1 MSPSRLWQ
9 IDQRFLQAFQ
19 ARAARKAGLD
29 PETMDDVFTEYLAD
43 ALGVDS
49 KPYEMTEDGIAVVS
63 VIGPLYK
70 RKSPF
75 VSNYK
80 AIGEALTAISQME
93 QLPPIVLRI
102 DSPGGMVAGLDPVL
116 DQIRELAEQT
126 LVVASING
134 MGASAAYRIASQA
147 GSVFASKDS
156 EVGSIGTYWQ
166 LLDYSEAYKKAGVES
181 ILLTTGPYKGLGTP
195 GEPLTRQQ
203 REFLQ
208 QTVEESNEAFL
219 RDIMAGREMSEEAVD
234 SVADGRWWSASKA
247 EALDLIDGVG
257 SLADVLQMIRTQGF
271 ANGGPDMA
279 KPKLQPEQAVP
290 EAEKAAAVAESAPE
304 ETQPVAEVI
313 EDETGEEV
321 EPVAEEDV
329 EEVEEPV
336 AEPVAAAHDLGAYMS
351 AFGDAEGAKMF
362 RDGISWQD
370 AQQAHMASLKG
381 ELQDLKAEMA
391 QLREQAAA
399 AAQASPDEA
408 EGVNVAADKGYV
420 SWADAC
426 RGNKN

>member
-1 MSPSRLWQ
+1 
-9 IDQRFLQAFQ
+9 
-19 ARAARKAGLD
+19 
-29 PETMDDVFTEYLAD
+29 
-43 ALGVDS
+43 
-49 KPYEMTEDGIAVVS
+49 MTEDGIAIVS

-80 AIGEALTAISQME
+80 AIGEALAEISQME
-93 QLPPIVLRI
+93 QLPPVVLKI

-147 GSVFASKDS
+147 GSVYASKDS

-166 LLDYSEAYKKAGVES
+166 LLDYSKAYEKAGVES

-219 RDIMAGREMSEEAVD
+219 RDIMAGREMSEEAVN

-247 EALDLIDGVG
+247 EAIGLIDGIG
-257 SLADVLQMIRTQGF
+257 SLADVLQMIRDQGF
-271 ANGGPDMA
+271 LKEPAMA
-279 KPKLQPEQAVP
+279 KPKLQPGQAVTDAE
-290 EAEKAAAVAESAPE
+290 EAAPVAESAPE
-304 ETQPVAEVI
+304 ETQPVAETI
-313 EDETGEEV
+313 DEETGEEV
-321 EPVAEEDV
+321 EPVAEEDL

-336 AEPVAAAHDLGAYMS
+336 AEPAAAVHDLGAYMS

-426 RGNKN
+426 RGKQN

>member
-29 PETMDDVFTEYLAD
+29 PETLDDVFTEYLAD

-49 KPYEMTEDGIAVVS
+49 KPYEMTEDGIAIVS

-80 AIGEALTAISQME
+80 AIGEALAEISQME
-93 QLPPIVLRI
+93 QLPPIVLKI

-219 RDIMAGREMSEEAVD
+219 RDIMAGREMSEEAVN

-247 EALDLIDGVG
+247 EAIGLIDGVG
-257 SLADVLQMIRTQGF
+257 SLADVLQMIRDQGF
-271 ANGGPDMA
+271 LKEPAMA
-279 KPKLQPEQAVP
+279 KPKLQPGQAVTDAE
-290 EAEKAAAVAESAPE
+290 EAAPVAESAPE
-304 ETQPVAEVI
+304 ETQPVAETI
-313 EDETGEEV
+313 DEETGEEV
-321 EPVAEEDV
+321 EPVAEEDL

-336 AEPVAAAHDLGAYMS
+336 AEPVAAVHDLGAYMS
-351 AFGDAEGAKMF
+351 AFGDAEGAAMF
-362 RDGISWQD
+362 RDGISWAD
-370 AQQAHMASLKG
+370 AQQAHVDRLAG

-426 RGNKN
+426 RGKKN

>member
-29 PETMDDVFTEYLAD
+29 PETLDDVFTEYLAD

-49 KPYEMTEDGIAVVS
+49 KPYEMTEDGIAIVS

-93 QLPPIVLRI
+93 QLPPIVLKI

-147 GSVFASKDS
+147 GSVFASRDS

-234 SVADGRWWSASKA
+234 AVADGRWWSASKA
-247 EALDLIDGVG
+247 ETFGLIDGIG
-257 SLADVLQMIRTQGF
+257 SLADVLQMIRDQGF
-271 ANGGPDMA
+271 LKEPAMA
-279 KPKLQPEQAVP
+279 KPKLQPGQAVTDAE
-290 EAEKAAAVAESAPE
+290 EAAPVAESAPE
-304 ETQPVAEVI
+304 ETQPVAETI
-313 EDETGEEV
+313 DDETGEEV

-336 AEPVAAAHDLGAYMS
+336 AEPVAAVHDLGAYMS
-351 AFGDAEGAKMF
+351 AFGDAAGAAMF
-362 RDGISWQD
+362 RDGVSWQD
-370 AQQAHMASLKG
+370 AQQAHVDRLAG

-399 AAQASPDEA
+399 AAQVSPDEA

-426 RGNKN
+426 RGRKN

>member
-1 MSPSRLWQ
+1 MTPSRLWQ

-29 PETMDDVFTEYLAD
+29 PETLDDVFTEYLAD

-49 KPYEMTEDGIAVVS
+49 KPYEMTDDGIAIVS

-80 AIGEALTAISQME
+80 AIGKALAAISQMD
-93 QLPPIVLRI
+93 QLPPVVLKI

-116 DQIRELAEQT
+116 EQIDRLSEKT

-134 MGASAAYRIASQA
+134 MGASAAYRIASKA
-147 GSVFASKDS
+147 GSIFASKDS

-166 LLDYSEAYKKAGVES
+166 LLDYSEAFKKAGVES
-181 ILLTTGPYKGLGTP
+181 VLLTTGPYKGIGTP
-195 GEPLTRQQ
+195 GEPLTREQ

-208 QTVEESNEAFL
+208 QTVEESNAEFL
-219 RDIMAGREMSEEAVD
+219 KDIMAGREMSAEAVD
-234 SVADGRWWSASKA
+234 SVADGRWWSANKA
-247 EALDLIDGVG
+247 ETFGLIDGVG
-257 SLADVLQMIRTQGF
+257 SLADVLQMIRAQGF

-290 EAEKAAAVAESAPE
+290 EADEAAAVAESAPA
-304 ETQPVAEVI
+304 ETQPVAETI
-313 EDETGEEV
+313 DEEAGEEV
-321 EPVAEEDV
+321 EPVAEEDAEDV
-329 EEVEEPV
+329 EPV
-336 AEPVAAAHDLGAYMS
+336 AEPVAGAPGLAEYMA
-351 AFGDAEGAKMF
+351 AFGDAEGARMF
-362 RDGISWQD
+362 RDGVAFDQ
-370 AQQAHMASLKG
+370 AQQQSLD
-381 ELQDLKAEMA
+381 ELRGTVQDLKAEVA
-391 QLREQAAA
+391 QLREQAQLLASV
-399 AAQASPDEA
+399 SPDEA
-408 EGVNVAADKGYV
+408 EGVNIASEPQRS

-426 RGNKN
+426 RGKKN

>member
-1 MSPSRLWQ
+1 MTPSRLWQ

-29 PETMDDVFTEYLAD
+29 PETLDDVFTEYIAD

-49 KPYEMTEDGIAVVS
+49 KPLTMTDDGIAIVS

-70 RKSPF
+70 GKSPF

-80 AIGEALTAISQME
+80 SIGEALAAIEQMD
-93 QLPPIVLRI
+93 QLPPVVLKI
-102 DSPGGMVAGLDPVL
+102 DSPGGMVSGLDPVL
-116 DQIRELAEQT
+116 DQIRELSEQT

-181 ILLTTGPYKGLGTP
+181 VLLTTGPFKGIGTP
-195 GEPLTRQQ
+195 GEPLTREQ

-208 QTVEESNEAFL
+208 QTVEESNAEFL
-219 RDIMAGREMSEEAVD
+219 KDIMTGREMSAEAVD
-234 SVADGRWWSASKA
+234 SVADGRWWSANKA
-247 EALDLIDGVG
+247 ETFGLIDGVG
-257 SLADVLQMIRTQGF
+257 SLADVLQMIRAQGF

-290 EAEKAAAVAESAPE
+290 EADEAAAVANSAPE
-304 ETQPVAEVI
+304 ETQPVAETI
-313 EDETGEEV
+313 DEETGEQV
-321 EPVAEEDV
+321 ESVAEEDAEDV
-329 EEVEEPV
+329 EPV
-336 AEPVAAAHDLGAYMS
+336 AEPVAAAPGLAEYMA
-351 AFGDAEGAKMF
+351 AFGDAEGARMF
-362 RDGISWQD
+362 RDGVPFEQ
-370 AQQAHMASLKG
+370 AQQQLLD
-381 ELQDLKAEMA
+381 ELRGTVQDLRAEVA
-391 QLREQAAA
+391 QLREQAQLLASV
-399 AAQASPDEA
+399 SPDEA
-408 EGVNVAADKGYV
+408 EGVNIASEPQRS

-426 RGNKN
+426 RGKKN

>member
-29 PETMDDVFTEYLAD
+29 PETLDDVFTEYLAD
-43 ALGVDS
+43 VLGVDS
-49 KPYEMTEDGIAVVS
+49 KPYEMTDDGIAIVS

-93 QLPPIVLRI
+93 QLPPIVLKI

-166 LLDYSEAYKKAGVES
+166 LLDYSKAYEKAGVES

-208 QTVEESNEAFL
+208 QTVEESNAAFL
-219 RDIMAGREMSEEAVD
+219 QDIMAGREMSEEAVD

-247 EALDLIDGVG
+247 EALDLIDGIG
-257 SLADVLQMIRTQGF
+257 SLADVLQMIRDQGF
-271 ANGGPDMA
+271 LKEPAMA
-279 KPKLQPEQAVP
+279 KPKLQPGQAVTDAE
-290 EAEKAAAVAESAPE
+290 EAAPVAESAPE
-304 ETQPVAEVI
+304 ETQPVAETI
-313 EDETGEEV
+313 DEETGEEV
-321 EPVAEEDV
+321 EPVAEEDL

-336 AEPVAAAHDLGAYMS
+336 AEPVAAVHDLGAYMA

-362 RDGISWQD
+362 RDGVSWQD

-426 RGNKN
+426 RGKKN

>member
-1 MSPSRLWQ
+1 MTPSRLWQ

-29 PETMDDVFTEYLAD
+29 PETLDDVFTEYVAD
-43 ALGVDS
+43 AFGVDS
-49 KPYEMTEDGIAVVS
+49 KPYEMTEDGIAIVS

-93 QLPPIVLRI
+93 QLPPVVLKI

-166 LLDYSEAYKKAGVES
+166 LLDYSKAYEKAGVES

-208 QTVEESNEAFL
+208 QTVEESNAAFL
-219 RDIMAGREMSEEAVD
+219 QDIMAGREMSEEAVD
-234 SVADGRWWSASKA
+234 SVADGRWWSANKA
-247 EALDLIDGVG
+247 ETFGLIDGVG
-257 SLADVLQMIRTQGF
+257 SLADVLQMIRAQGF

-290 EAEKAAAVAESAPE
+290 EADEAAAVANSAPE
-304 ETQPVAEVI
+304 ETQPVAETI
-313 EDETGEEV
+313 DEETGEEV
-321 EPVAEEDV
+321 EPMAEEDAEDV
-329 EEVEEPV
+329 EPV
-336 AEPVAAAHDLGAYMS
+336 AEPVATAPGLAEYMA
-351 AFGDAEGAKMF
+351 AFGDAEGARMF
-362 RDGISWQD
+362 RDGIAFDQ
-370 AQQAHMASLKG
+370 AQQQSLD
-381 ELQDLKAEMA
+381 ELRGTVQDLRAEVA
-391 QLREQAAA
+391 QLREQAQLLASV
-399 AAQASPDEA
+399 SPDEA
-408 EGVNVAADKGYV
+408 EGVNIASEPQRS

-426 RGNKN
+426 RGKKN

>member
-1 MSPSRLWQ
+1 MTPSRLWQ

-29 PETMDDVFTEYLAD
+29 PETLDDVFTEYVAD
-43 ALGVDS
+43 AFGVDS
-49 KPYEMTEDGIAVVS
+49 KPYEMTEDGIAIVS

-93 QLPPIVLRI
+93 QLPPVVLKI

-166 LLDYSEAYKKAGVES
+166 LLDYSKAYEKAGVES

-208 QTVEESNEAFL
+208 QTVEESNAAFL
-219 RDIMAGREMSEEAVD
+219 QDIMAGREMSEEAVD
-234 SVADGRWWSASKA
+234 SVADGRWWSANKA
-247 EALDLIDGVG
+247 ETFGLIDGVG
-257 SLADVLQMIRTQGF
+257 SLADVLQMIRAQGF

-290 EAEKAAAVAESAPE
+290 EADEAAAVANSAPE
-304 ETQPVAEVI
+304 ETQPVAETI
-313 EDETGEEV
+313 DEETGEEV
-321 EPVAEEDV
+321 EPMAEEDAEDV
-329 EEVEEPV
+329 EPV
-336 AEPVAAAHDLGAYMS
+336 AEPVATAPGLAEYMA
-351 AFGDAEGAKMF
+351 AFGDAEGARMF
-362 RDGISWQD
+362 RDGIAFDQ
-370 AQQAHMASLKG
+370 AQQQSLD
-381 ELQDLKAEMA
+381 ELRGTVQDLRAEVA
-391 QLREQAAA
+391 QLREQAQLLASV
-399 AAQASPDEA
+399 SPDEA
-408 EGVNVAADKGYV
+408 EGVNIASEPQRS

-426 RGNKN
+426 RVKKN